1 MRPIGRLV
9 LLQVQRSTLKRGER
23 PNRVYDPA
31 PLLPVPRAAVT
42 PDGVLGLDR
51 DAWVVDV
58 HHRAHPLTKN
68 EDGVHGVSVGFTGHY
83 HAMAAQFG
91 PRMTLGCAG
100 ENLIAESAGRVRLA
114 DIASGLAITAPDGSE
129 RVRLEVLKAAEPCR
143 PFTGWALGGA
153 VESAVMKEHLQ
164 FLFDGLRGFYLQAL
178 GSGVVEV
185 GDLVQAIR

>member
-9 LLQVQRSTLKRGER
+9 LLQVQRASLKRGER

-42 PDGVLGLDR
+42 PDGVLGYDR
-51 DAWVVDV
+51 DGWVVDV
-58 HHRAHPLTKN
+58 HHRTHPHTKN
-68 EDGVHGVSVGFTGHY
+68 EDGLHGVSLGFTAHY
-83 HAMAAQFG
+83 GAMAGQFG

-100 ENLIAESAGRVRLA
+100 ENLIAESAGRVAVSDLA
-114 DIASGLAITAPDGSE
+114 AGVVVTGPDGTE
-129 RVRLEVLKAAEPCR
+129 RVRLELLKAAEPCR

-164 FLFDGLRGFYLQAL
+164 FLFDGMRGFYLRAL

-185 GDLVQAIR
+185 GDLVQAV